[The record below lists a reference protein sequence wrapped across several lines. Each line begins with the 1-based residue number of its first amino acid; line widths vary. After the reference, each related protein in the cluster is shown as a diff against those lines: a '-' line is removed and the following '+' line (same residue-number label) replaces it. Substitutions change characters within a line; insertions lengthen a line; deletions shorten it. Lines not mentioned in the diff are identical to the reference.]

1 MRFGGWKAC
10 GIGVQIRSGNY
21 SVRINRSHQKKLDI
35 ATDITRE
42 IYETAAALF
51 DELWDGRTGLRLI
64 GIQLFCLTKEDTVQ
78 TDLFGNDRKREKMEK
93 ADRALDAIRKK
104 YGLSSVSQGFRSDN
118 SRIGRKYRGEMEE
131 KNWN

>member
-1 MRFGGWKAC
+1 
-10 GIGVQIRSGNY
+10 
-21 SVRINRSHQKKLDI
+21 
-35 ATDITRE
+35 
-42 IYETAAALF
+42 
-51 DELWDGRTGLRLI
+51 
-64 GIQLFCLTKEDTVQ
+64 
-78 TDLFGNDRKREKMEK
+78 MEK